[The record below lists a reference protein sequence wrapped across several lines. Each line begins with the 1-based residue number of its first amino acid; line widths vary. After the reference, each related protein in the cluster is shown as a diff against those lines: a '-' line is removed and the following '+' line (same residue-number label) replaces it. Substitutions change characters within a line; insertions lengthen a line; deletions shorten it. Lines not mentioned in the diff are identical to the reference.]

1 MASEHQEV
9 HYKNT
14 KESHG
19 ENYRQPSVRIVR
31 HPRGSRD
38 VFTYTVCAEGHTQ
51 MVAHHTR
58 PKTFLQDWGGG
69 DYKIHG
75 NTHHSGPPASK
86 QLTILHQVLRWLWN
100 WHMGSLEICT
110 KQDRPYHVARRVATE
125 GKGPIQ

>member
-1 MASEHQEV
+1 MEKTTDSLQYASLDISGGAGTFSPIQV
-9 HYKNT
+9 VLK
-14 KESHG
+14 G
-19 ENYRQPSVRIVR
+19 
-31 HPRGSRD
+31 
-38 VFTYTVCAEGHTQ
+38 
-51 MVAHHTR
+51 TR
-58 PKTFLQDWGGG
+58 KWLRTTPDPKHFSKIGGG

-86 QLTILHQVLRWLWN
+86 QLTILHQVLRWLCN